1 MALTTVKNSGL
12 SGSIDLT
19 SKVTGSLPVANGG
32 TGLAAGTTDQY
43 LKFTGTTTLASAAV
57 ASDYVLIQSQSTTS
71 AASLSFTTSFDGT
84 YDTHVFVVNNLEG
97 ASDGED
103 LYCRVLTGSG
113 GSTENTGGYVYA
125 LQGMSANGAART
137 AESTSTSKIVLLPDV
152 DNYATYKSGLT
163 LWLGKPDEAVLK
175 RMWWL
180 GGVERDSAGSNTT
193 WNGSAC
199 WTDGTGA
206 ITGMKFYMASGNF
219 GSVTINHYGMKGS

>member
-1 MALTTVKNSGL
+1 MAFAT
-12 SGSIDLT
+12 ID
-19 SKVTGSLPVANGG
+19 VTKGITGTIPVANGG
-32 TGLAAGTTDQY
+32 TGLASGTADQY

-113 GSTENTGGYVYA
+113 GSTEN
-125 LQGMSANGAART
+125 SADGSART

-175 RMWWL
+175 RMWWV

-219 GSVTINHYGMKGS
+219 GTVTINHYGMKGS

>member
-19 SKVTGSLPVANGG
+19 SKVTGSLPVAKGG

-125 LQGMSANGAART
+125 LQGFSADGSART

-163 LWLGKPDEAVLK
+163 LWLGKPDETSLK
-175 RMWWL
+175 RLWWL
-180 GGVERDSAGSNTT
+180 GGGERNGAGANVCWQGSGCMADSSN
-193 WNGSAC
+193 
-199 WTDGTGA
+199 A
-206 ITGMKFYMASGNF
+206 ITGMKFYFDSGTMASA
-219 GSVTINHYGMKGS
+219 TINHYGLKGS